1 MLPKARALFRHVTPD
16 TFVALSLFSGCS
28 LVLGEAYCR
37 TELSDAEAANDC
49 SYAPTN
55 RLVTSVHVRALERD
69 GVVVIPNALTRR
81 GLRNAR
87 EDVLKYASSKS
98 SSASVFESADVGG
111 EASADG
117 ESHATGSIRQD
128 LVCWLRPNRS
138 SATNSDSA
146 DDGVDE
152 VNEEENPANGPSLE
166 HCIDLVRG
174 VASAL
179 TDLNYTDSHSHRV
192 PLQCQL
198 ALYKGDGRS
207 GYARHL
213 DRCDATLGE
222 LGLLEYLRLSDFRGR
237 AVTVI
242 LYLNDTSRTKED
254 GGQLR
259 CWLRKDDH
267 AQRRAET
274 DEKDPPAEIEKFWPA
289 FDIQPTG
296 GSMLI
301 FDSDRL
307 EHQVLASVKDR
318 YALTV
323 WINGSHRSK

>member
-1 MLPKARALFRHVTPD
+1 MLSTARHAFRNITPD
-16 TFVALSLFSGCS
+16 TLVALSLFSGCS

-49 SYAPTN
+49 SYAPTT
-55 RLVTSVHVRALERD
+55 RLVTSAHVRTLERD

-81 GLRNAR
+81 DLRNAR
-87 EDVLKYASSKS
+87 DDVLKYASSKS

-111 EASADG
+111 ETSADG
-117 ESHATGSIRQD
+117 DSHTTGSIRQD
-128 LVCWLRPNRS
+128 LVCWLRPNG
-138 SATNSDSA
+138 DEG
-146 DDGVDE
+146 DGFDE
-152 VNEEENPANGPSLE
+152 ESPANGPSLE
-166 HCIDLVRG
+166 HCIDLIRG
-174 VASAL
+174 VASTL
-179 TDLNYTDSHSHRV
+179 TDLNYTDSQSLRV
-192 PLQCQL
+192 QLQCQL

-213 DRCDATLGE
+213 DRCNATLGE

-242 LYLNDTSRTKED
+242 LYLNDASRTKED

-259 CWLRKDDH
+259 CWLRKDD
-267 AQRRAET
+267 R
-274 DEKDPPAEIEKFWPA
+274 DEDSPEEGGQFGPA

-301 FDSDRL
+301 FNSDRL

-323 WINGSHRSK
+323 WLNGEFN

>member
-1 MLPKARALFRHVTPD
+1 MLSKARHAFRNVTPD
-16 TFVALSLFSGCS
+16 TLVALSLFSGCS

-37 TELSDAEAANDC
+37 TELSDAEAATDC

-55 RLVTSVHVRALERD
+55 RLVTSAQMRTLERD
-69 GVVVIPNALTRR
+69 GVVIIPNALTRQ

-111 EASADG
+111 EASANG
-117 ESHATGSIRQD
+117 KSHAMGSIRQD

-138 SATNSDSA
+138 NATRSKQ
-146 DDGVDE
+146 DDGVDD
-152 VNEEENPANGPSLE
+152 ENPANGPSLE
-166 HCIDLVRG
+166 HCIDLIRG
-174 VASAL
+174 VASTL

-213 DRCDATLGE
+213 DRCEATLGE
-222 LGLLEYLRLSDFRGR
+222 LGLLEYLRLSDFRNR

-242 LYLNDTSRTKED
+242 LYLNDASRTKED

-259 CWLRKDDH
+259 CWLKKDDH
-267 AQRRAET
+267 
-274 DEKDPPAEIEKFWPA
+274 DKDSQVEGWQHGPA

-296 GSMLI
+296 GTMLI
-301 FDSDRL
+301 FNSDRL

-323 WINGSHRSK
+323 WFNGDLS

>member
-1 MLPKARALFRHVTPD
+1 MLSKARHAFRNVTPD
-16 TFVALSLFSGCS
+16 TLVALSLFSGCS

-37 TELSDAEAANDC
+37 TELSDAEAATDC

-55 RLVTSVHVRALERD
+55 RLVTSAQMRTLERD
-69 GVVVIPNALTRR
+69 GVVIIPNALTRQ

-111 EASADG
+111 EASANG
-117 ESHATGSIRQD
+117 KSHAMGSIRQD

-138 SATNSDSA
+138 NATRSKQ
-146 DDGVDE
+146 DDGVDD
-152 VNEEENPANGPSLE
+152 ENPANGPSLE
-166 HCIDLVRG
+166 HCIDLIRG
-174 VASAL
+174 VASTL

-213 DRCDATLGE
+213 DRCEATLGE
-222 LGLLEYLRLSDFRGR
+222 LGLLEYLRLSDFRNR

-242 LYLNDTSRTKED
+242 LYLNDASRTKED

-259 CWLRKDDH
+259 CWLKKDDH
-267 AQRRAET
+267 
-274 DEKDPPAEIEKFWPA
+274 DKDSQVEGGQHGPA

-296 GSMLI
+296 GTMLI
-301 FDSDRL
+301 FNSDRL

-323 WINGSHRSK
+323 WFNGDLN